1 MQSLDSVRVPTIATL
16 LVTASLVLSPHV
28 GAKALADS
36 QPPSA
41 SSTTIVQ
48 PISPAIPSQAEI
60 PLTFVILTAARHPLL
75 YPTSPTSEAPQQ
87 PAPSTTE
94 ARPTP
99 SPAAAPAPQNFFER
113 WQARATRIQSQ
124 QPKWTVPVVSAYAML
139 IQVFRADFT
148 RQISPIGVRTWNLDA
163 NRGLNLI
170 PFNRTEFD
178 VLLPPFFEHSDRT
191 PDGFGDMSFQAK
203 YRILSANE
211 KHGSYLLSSQLVG
224 VIPTGSYKNGSTDA
238 SLNPTINGGKGWGR
252 FDVIANLGATLPTG
266 NAASVGRTL
275 TTATVAQYHVG
286 KYLWPELEIN
296 TTRWYGSTR
305 DGKIQTLLTPGI
317 VVGKFAFHPHDTKA
331 RSGLVAGFAFQTA
344 ATHFHAFN
352 HNLVFTSRYIF

>member
-16 LVTASLVLSPHV
+16 LVYSFPCALSPRR
-28 GAKALADS
+28 S
-36 QPPSA
+36 QG
-41 SSTTIVQ
+41 TCG
-48 PISPAIPSQAEI
+48 
-60 PLTFVILTAARHPLL
+60 F
-75 YPTSPTSEAPQQ
+75 
-87 PAPSTTE
+87 
-94 ARPTP
+94 PTP
-99 SPAAAPAPQNFFER
+99 
-113 WQARATRIQSQ
+113 
-124 QPKWTVPVVSAYAML
+124 
-139 IQVFRADFT
+139 
-148 RQISPIGVRTWNLDA
+148 
-163 NRGLNLI
+163 
-170 PFNRTEFD
+170 
-178 VLLPPFFEHSDRT
+178 
-191 PDGFGDMSFQAK
+191 
-203 YRILSANE
+203 
-211 KHGSYLLSSQLVG
+211 
-224 VIPTGSYKNGSTDA
+224 GSYKNGSTDA

-305 DGKIQTLLTPGI
+305 DGKIQTLLTSGI